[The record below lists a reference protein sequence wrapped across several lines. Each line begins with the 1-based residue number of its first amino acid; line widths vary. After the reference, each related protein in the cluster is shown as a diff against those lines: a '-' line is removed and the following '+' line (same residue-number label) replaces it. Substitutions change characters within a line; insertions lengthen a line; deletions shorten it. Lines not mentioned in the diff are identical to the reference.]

1 MNMRL
6 SDILKEITVLE
17 STGPQDAEISGLT
30 FDSRSA
36 EAGSMFFALRGTAS
50 DGHEYITAAV
60 ENGAAAVVCEQMP
73 AEAKDGVAYIV
84 VGDSHKAL
92 GQAASAFYG
101 HPSRKLR
108 LVGVTG
114 TNGKTTTA
122 TLLYDMF
129 RALGH
134 RAGLISTVDY
144 RIGDVILPSTH
155 TTPDPLRLNAMLA
168 AMVEKGCGQCFMEVS
183 SHSVVQERI
192 AGLEFAGTAFTN
204 ITHDHLDYHG
214 TFAAY
219 IAAKKMFFDSL
230 PGSAFAVTNTD
241 DRNGRVMVQN
251 TRAAIKTLSLRSMAD
266 FRCRIVEKHFDGML
280 LAIDGVEVWVHF
292 IGRFNAYNLLT
303 VYACAR
309 MLGVEKEDALRVLS
323 TLTPVSGRFETVRS
337 KGGIT
342 AIVDYAHT
350 PDALQNVLDTI
361 AELRTPGQRLFAV
374 VGCGGDRDAAKRP
387 VMARIAAAGSDFAI
401 LTSDNPR
408 TEEPAA
414 ILAQMKA
421 GLEPGQK
428 AVSIID
434 RREAI
439 STAAAMAR
447 PGDIILIAGKG
458 HEDYQ
463 IVGTEKHHFDDKEEI
478 QKAFGLIT
486 NYELR

>member
-1 MNMRL
+1 MRL
-6 SDILKEITVLE
+6 KEILKEVGTIRAV
-17 STGPQDAEISGLT
+17 GPENVEIGTLT
-30 FDSRSA
+30 LDSRSA
-36 EAGSMFFALRGTAS
+36 VEGALFFALKGTAS

-60 ENGAAAVVCEQMP
+60 ENGAAAVVCEQLP
-73 AEAKDGVAYIV
+73 AETKEEVAYIV
-84 VGDSHKAL
+84 VGDSQKVM

-101 HPSRKLR
+101 HPSRKLQ

-129 RALGH
+129 RSLGH
-134 RAGLISTVDY
+134 RAGLLSTVDY
-144 RIGDVILPSTH
+144 RIGNVVLPSTH
-155 TTPDPLRLNAMLA
+155 TTPDPLRINAMLA
-168 AMVEKGCGQCFMEVS
+168 TMVEKGCEYCFMEVS
-183 SHSVVQERI
+183 SHSVVQQRI
-192 AGLEFAGTAFTN
+192 AGLEFAGAAFTN

-214 TFAAY
+214 TFANY
-219 IAAKKMFFDSL
+219 IAAKKAFFDGL
-230 PGSAFAVTNTD
+230 PAAAFAVTNID

-251 TRAAIKTLSLRSMAD
+251 TKATVKTLSLRSMAD
-266 FRCRIVEKHFDGML
+266 FRCKIIEKHFDGML
-280 LAIDGVEVWVHF
+280 LAIDGIEVWAHF

-303 VYACAR
+303 VYACSR
-309 MLGVEKEDALRVLS
+309 MLGIGKEDALRVLS

-361 AELRTPGQRLFAV
+361 AELRTPGQRLYTV

-387 VMARIAAAGSDFAI
+387 IMARMAASGSDFAI

-408 TEEPAA
+408 TEDPAA

-428 AVSIID
+428 AVAIID

-439 STAAAMAR
+439 NAAAAMAR

-463 IVGTEKHHFDDKEEI
+463 IIGTEKHHFDDREEI
-478 QKAFGLIT
+478 RKAFEIIDLI
-486 NYELR
+486 